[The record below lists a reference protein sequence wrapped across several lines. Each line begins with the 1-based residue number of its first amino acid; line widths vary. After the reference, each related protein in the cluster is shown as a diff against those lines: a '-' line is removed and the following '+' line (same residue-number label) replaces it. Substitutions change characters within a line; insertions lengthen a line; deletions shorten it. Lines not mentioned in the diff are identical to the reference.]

1 MIRALWTASSGMY
14 AQQLNV
20 DTIANNLS
28 NVNTAGFKK
37 NRVDFQELFYETL
50 RPAANAGGE
59 EQAAPGNIYVGYGVR
74 AAATAKLF
82 SQGPL
87 QPTDNPLDLAIEG
100 DGFFQVTLGDGTV
113 AYTRSGVFKL
123 SGDGRIV
130 TSDGYY
136 LQYDGEGLPENATE
150 ISIGE
155 DGRITATVEG
165 EAEGQ
170 EMGQILL
177 VRFVNPAGLEAM
189 GRGLFRET
197 QASGPAA
204 EATEPGTG
212 GCGTIQQG
220 VIEMSNVQIVEEMVN
235 LIVAQRAYEINA
247 KSIQTSD
254 ELLSLANNLRR

>member
-37 NRVDFQELFYETL
+37 NRLDFQELFYETL
-50 RPAANAGGE
+50 RSSANNAGEG
-59 EQAAPGNIYVGYGVR
+59 QAVPGNIYVGYGVR
-74 AAATAKLF
+74 AAATQKIF

-87 QPTDNPLDLAIEG
+87 QPTNNPLDLAIEG
-100 DGFFQVTLGDGTV
+100 DGFFQITLNDGTIG
-113 AYTRSGVFKL
+113 YTRAGAFKL

-130 TSDGYY
+130 TADGYY
-136 LQYDGEGLPENATE
+136 LQYEGEGLPENATD

-155 DGRITATVEG
+155 DGHILVNVEG
-165 EAEGQ
+165 EAEAQ
-170 EMGQILL
+170 EMGQIML
-177 VRFVNPAGLEAM
+177 VRFVNPAGLEAI
-189 GRGLFRET
+189 GRGVFRET
-197 QASGPAA
+197 QASGPAG
-204 EATEPGTG
+204 EAAAPGTG
-212 GCGTIQQG
+212 GCGAIQQG